1 MSRSIVWLIGMM
13 SVVAVTLAGCNT
25 TGSQLETTI
34 YDMHK
39 RVVKL
44 DKDLGDSITK
54 LNETAAT
61 LNARVDEMDQQTR
74 QLGLMIEDNQKRLD
88 DLSKDLARFRS
99 DVYRHLGITAS
110 MPGAVGGTPNVSVGQ
125 PMIETPGGATAPAPL
140 GPAASGRNELVDSAP
155 SPLPTPPAAQ
165 SQSAQPPASA
175 STSAAAPTQTAI
187 PAAQPARADAPAQEA
202 AAPAPGVMD
211 ERTLYASAQRA
222 MESGDLEGAAKQ
234 YDEFITRFP
243 NSDNTAN
250 AYFWKGKCLL
260 DLNRHADA
268 IQTYETLRSKFPNNT
283 KTPYAMYNQAV
294 AHVRLG
300 QTAEA
305 ARLMQAIIDQFPMSP
320 VAEQAKNDIKK
331 LTGSR

>member
-1 MSRSIVWLIGMM
+1 MSRSTWWLFGAAC
-13 SVVAVTLAGCNT
+13 VVAVTLTGCNT

-44 DKDLGDSITK
+44 DKDLGESITK

-74 QLGLMIEDNQKRLD
+74 QLGLLIENNQKRLD
-88 DLSKDLARFRS
+88 DLSKDLARFRA

-110 MPGAVGGTPNVSVGQ
+110 VPGAVGGTPNVSVGQ
-125 PMIETPGGATAPAPL
+125 PMIETPGGVTTPAPPAPA
-140 GPAASGRNELVDSAP
+140 GTVVQGRNELVDSAP
-155 SPLPTPPAAQ
+155 SPLPAAQ
-165 SQSAQPPASA
+165 
-175 STSAAAPTQTAI
+175 AAPVQPT
-187 PAAQPARADAPAQEA
+187 PAPAQPA
-202 AAPAPGVMD
+202 MD
-211 ERTLYASAQRA
+211 ERTLYATAQRA
-222 MESGDLEGAAKQ
+222 QESGDLEGALKLF
-234 YDEFITRFP
+234 DEYLTRFP
-243 NSDNTAN
+243 NGEQAAN
-250 AYFWKGKCLL
+250 AYFWKGKCQL

-268 IQTYETLRSKFPNNT
+268 VQTYETLRSKYPNNT

>member
-1 MSRSIVWLIGMM
+1 MSRSTVWLTGMM
-13 SVVAVTLAGCNT
+13 GVAVVTLAGCNT
-25 TGSQLETTI
+25 TGNQLETTI

-44 DKDLGDSITK
+44 DRDLGDSITR

-74 QLGLMIEDNQKRLD
+74 QLGLMIENNQKRLD

-99 DVYRHLGITAS
+99 DVYRHLGITVS
-110 MPGAVGGTPNVSVGQ
+110 LPGAVGGTPNVSVGQ
-125 PMIETPGGATAPAPL
+125 PMIETPGGATTPAPV
-140 GPAASGRNELVDSAP
+140 GPADSSRNALVDSTPA
-155 SPLPTPPAAQ
+155 PLPTPPAA
-165 SQSAQPPASA
+165 PA
-175 STSAAAPTQTAI
+175 P
-187 PAAQPARADAPAQEA
+187 APAQTA
-202 AAPAPGVMD
+202 VD

-222 MESGDLEGAAKQ
+222 LESGDLEKAAQQ
-234 YDEFITRFP
+234 YDEFISRFP

-260 DLNRHADA
+260 DLNRPADV
-268 IQTYETLRSKFPNNT
+268 IQTYETLRAKFPNNT

-320 VAEQAKNDIKK
+320 VAEQAKSDIKK

>member
-1 MSRSIVWLIGMM
+1 MNRSTVWLIAMLG
-13 SVVAVTLAGCNT
+13 VVTVALTGCNT
-25 TGSQLETTI
+25 TGGQLETTI

-74 QLGLMIEDNQKRLD
+74 QLGLQIENNQKRLD

-99 DVYRHLGITAS
+99 DVYRHLGITTS

-125 PMIETPGGATAPAPL
+125 PMIETPGGATAPAPS
-140 GPAASGRNELVDSAP
+140 GPAATGRNELVDSAP
-155 SPLPTPPAAQ
+155 PPLPAPPAA
-165 SQSAQPPASA
+165 AQPAQAPAV
-175 STSAAAPTQTAI
+175 
-187 PAAQPARADAPAQEA
+187 PAAQPA
-202 AAPAPGVMD
+202 MD

-222 MESGDLEGAAKQ
+222 QESGDLEGALKLF
-234 YDEFITRFP
+234 DEYLTRFP
-243 NSDNTAN
+243 NGEQAAN
-250 AYFWKGKCLL
+250 AYFWKGKCQL

-268 IQTYETLRSKFPNNT
+268 VQTYETLRSKFPNNT

-300 QTAEA
+300 QNAEA

-331 LTGSR
+331 LTGAR

>member
-1 MSRSIVWLIGMM
+1 MSRSTVWLIGMM
-13 SVVAVTLAGCNT
+13 GVAVVTLAGCNT
-25 TGSQLETTI
+25 TGNQLETTI

-44 DKDLGDSITK
+44 DRDLGDSITR

-74 QLGLMIEDNQKRLD
+74 QLGLMIENNQKRLD

-110 MPGAVGGTPNVSVGQ
+110 LPGAVGGTPNVSVGQ
-125 PMIETPGGATAPAPL
+125 PMIETPGGATTPAPV
-140 GPAASGRNELVDSAP
+140 GPADSSRNALVDSAP
-155 SPLPTPPAAQ
+155 APLPTPPAA
-165 SQSAQPPASA
+165 PA
-175 STSAAAPTQTAI
+175 P
-187 PAAQPARADAPAQEA
+187 APAQTA
-202 AAPAPGVMD
+202 VD

-222 MESGDLEGAAKQ
+222 LESGDLEKAAQQ
-234 YDEFITRFP
+234 YDEFISRFP

-268 IQTYETLRSKFPNNT
+268 IQTFETLRAKFPNNT

-320 VAEQAKNDIKK
+320 VAEQAKSDIKK
-331 LTGSR
+331 LIGSR